1 MKKNIIDTNKDPLI
15 PYENWTVEE
24 HIKNGKIEWNPKK
37 VSLYISEKQKSGYI
51 NGHALRKEIKNPL
64 NANVL
69 DYLLNNLHLIPEEW
83 KADEKGQ
90 TRYIYFWDTIYR
102 DSGDNL
108 FVRCLYWVE
117 GRWLASY
124 GWLDGQ
130 WDGRCPALLLASSN
144 SQSSS
149 PSDLD
154 TLSSRVQNIEQFMK
168 DNFKGF
174 TI

>member
-1 MKKNIIDTNKDPLI
+1 MKKNIIDTNKDPVI
-15 PYENWTVEE
+15 PYEDWTVEE

-51 NGHALRKEIKNPL
+51 NGNELRKEIKNPL

-69 DYLLNNLHLIPEEW
+69 DYLLNNPHLIPEEW
-83 KADEKGQ
+83 KQDEQGQ
-90 TRYIYFWDTIYR
+90 TRYIFFWGTIYR
-102 DSGDNL
+102 DSDDDL
-108 FVRCLYWVE
+108 YVRCLYWRV
-117 GRWLASY
+117 GHWQAGYYWL
-124 GWLDGQ
+124 GIQ
-130 WDGRCPALLLASSN
+130 WDVQNPALLLASSS

>member
-1 MKKNIIDTNKDPLI
+1 MI
-15 PYENWTVEE
+15 PYKNWTVEE

-51 NGHALRKEIKNPL
+51 AGNELRKKIKNPL

-69 DYLLNNLHLIPEEW
+69 DYLLNNPHLIPEEW
-83 KADEKGQ
+83 KQDEQGQ
-90 TRYIYFWDTIYR
+90 TRYIYFWGTIYR
-102 DSGDNL
+102 DSGSS
-108 FVRCLYWVE
+108 FCVRCLYW
-117 GRWLASY
+117 Y
-124 GWLDGQ
+124 GGHWQAGHFWLDGDFGGQ
-130 WDGRCPALLLASSN
+130 SPTLLLASSS

-174 TI
+174 NI